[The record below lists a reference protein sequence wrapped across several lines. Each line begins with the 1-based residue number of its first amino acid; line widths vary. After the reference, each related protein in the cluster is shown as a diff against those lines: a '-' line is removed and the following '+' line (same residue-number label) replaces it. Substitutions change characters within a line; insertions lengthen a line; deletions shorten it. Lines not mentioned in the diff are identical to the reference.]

1 MASSVAVETREGN
14 AAAAT
19 SLRPADQNGRRRE
32 GEGGEP
38 HSQPFPSPL
47 SSPKK
52 EGRGEEAVFHPSL
65 QLSPRSFL
73 GGREGKTLSSFV
85 MPNTIAVT
93 PALPLFFADT
103 IVD

>member
-1 MASSVAVETREGN
+1 MLLPRETFVRWIKMDRAVQAKVENLVNSRSAS
-14 AAAAT
+14 
-19 SLRPADQNGRRRE
+19 LL
-32 GEGGEP
+32 
-38 HSQPFPSPL
+38 PL
-47 SSPKK
+47 LPKK

-73 GGREGKTLSSFV
+73 AGREGKTLSSFV